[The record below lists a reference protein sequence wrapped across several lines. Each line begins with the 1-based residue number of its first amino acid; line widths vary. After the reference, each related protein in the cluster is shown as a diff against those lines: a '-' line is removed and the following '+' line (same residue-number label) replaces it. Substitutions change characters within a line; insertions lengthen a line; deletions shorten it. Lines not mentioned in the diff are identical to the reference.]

1 MEEQELKKASV
12 AGIAA
17 SMGAQAARLA
27 LTFLYQIVIA
37 RLLLPHD
44 FGLVAMSGPVVA
56 FVQIFADLGLTQATI
71 QRRSITQEQL
81 SFLFWLNVAMGIAV
95 ALATVALSPLV
106 GWFYGDARTVNIT
119 MVLGTLFVLGGFY
132 AQHAAILN
140 RRMQFISL
148 AAIDLT
154 SFLCGGLASIAAA
167 ALGAGYWAILVNP
180 AVTSVVYMALAWRF
194 ARWRPSR
201 PALCEDARSLLGF
214 GGNMTIFSVA
224 DFFARNMDN
233 ILIGRFSG
241 PVQLGF
247 YDRAYKLCLLPFNQ
261 VSYPFA
267 RVAMPLLSR
276 TVDEPGRY
284 RSSYSRLLEANLML
298 AYPGVVFAIATI
310 DQLVAVALGPHWTGV
325 APIFRVLALD
335 AFVAPI
341 GSSFGWLF
349 VSQNRTREMRNCGLL
364 SSMLFVTAFVIGLSW
379 GAVGV
384 AAGYVSAGLL
394 EILVLMYVVTR
405 RGPVNLAAVL
415 RPLLPS
421 AVCAGLVWVAL
432 RLAQGLLAPGLPAL
446 GLLAVGSYLLFFLL
460 MAFTSSGRQ
469 VLREAAQQLQA
480 RLYAPILRRYVRP
493 AGSPPR

>member
-1 MEEQELKKASV
+1 ME
-12 AGIAA
+12 
-17 SMGAQAARLA
+17 
-27 LTFLYQIVIA
+27 
-37 RLLLPHD
+37 
-44 FGLVAMSGPVVA
+44 
-56 FVQIFADLGLTQATI
+56 
-71 QRRSITQEQL
+71 
-81 SFLFWLNVAMGIAV
+81 
-95 ALATVALSPLV
+95 
-106 GWFYGDARTVNIT
+106 FYS
-119 MVLGTLFVLGGFY
+119 
-132 AQHAAILN
+132 QHAAILN

-148 AAIDLT
+148 AVIDLT
-154 SFLCGGLASIAAA
+154 SFLSGGLASIAAA
-167 ALGAGYWAILVNP
+167 VLGAGYWAILVNP
-180 AVTSVVYMALAWRF
+180 AVTSVVYMMLAWRF

-214 GGNMTIFSVA
+214 GGNMTAFNVA

-261 VSYPFA
+261 VSYPFS

-276 TVDEPGRY
+276 TVDDAGRY

-298 AYPGVVFAIATI
+298 AYPGVVFAIAMI

-364 SSMLFVTAFVIGLSW
+364 SSVLFVTAFLLGLPW

-394 EILVLMYVVTR
+394 EILVLMWVVTR
-405 RGPVNLAAVL
+405 RGPVNLATIL
-415 RPLLPS
+415 RPLVPS
-421 AVCAGLVWVAL
+421 AVCAGLVWIVL
-432 RLAQGLLAPGLPAL
+432 RVAQGLLAPGLSAL
-446 GLLAVGSYLLFFLL
+446 ALLALGSYLLFFSL

-469 VLREAAQQLQA
+469 VLREAARELEA
-480 RLYAPILRRYVRP
+480 RLFAPVVRRYVRA
-493 AGSPPR
+493 AGSRPR